1 MNQIL
6 DSDQLIT
13 QDDFKKFK
21 KIGLIKE
28 SIGFSEIKSKI
39 YKRGNTF
46 LFKNIQYTT
55 KDDTQDFILD
65 FEAFINSDCKFEIL
79 FNKCTFYTSNE
90 IKNKTIKQK
99 ILFKDCRGYGF
110 NFDECTFENKVQFLG
125 SGGGFNR
132 CTFKDDLS
140 FSGANLV
147 FPDCVFNKKSD
158 FTLYESN
165 NSNNNSISLN
175 FSNTKF
181 YSAVD
186 FKTNFVVKADFSNC
200 IFDKEVKFDKLKF
213 QNVNFKNST
222 FNGGV
227 SFTHAKFYKIPNS
240 NNTKFKKEI
249 NSDELK
255 FQNTNFENVIFNK
268 NVSFSHTEFHDA
280 PNFNNTKFKKSANF
294 DKTFFAQEATFGDAD
309 FCSEANFY
317 NATFKSEA
325 NFKSNN
331 REVSFNRAD
340 FSNATFE
347 SSAYFNNR
355 TFSDFTNFHEAKFK
369 DTACFYNV
377 KFNCPMNFSS
387 CIFGSNLNLI
397 NCKANFSYRS
407 LQDLVCKQSQD
418 KYEKIKFINNLR
430 DGFRLI
436 KYTLNSVGSNL
447 DAAIFHRNELYCK
460 EIEIENNLEYSP
472 QQKMQTKKEIKHK
485 RNFKQ
490 CALILI
496 GILFKT
502 ISAPFLILSFF
513 TVCMAIFLL
522 FLLPLTLDILRFLW
536 HLVIYNFPSF
546 LRLYFKS
553 KNPQKNKPQNINYE
567 IRELMDLLTLKVY
580 RITSDH
586 HTNLVGIT
594 NFFVSCV
601 SIYWLSILIYTK
613 LILPL
618 ILNLS
623 SFALFSLLYS
633 IPIILLPFF
642 ILNAKSGWTDKFFGI
657 LIMGISLLTLP
668 PFIVTAYSVVFIIAY
683 LTLFAFYFFIFY
695 KNNITSFAFKFI
707 SYGIFLLALFTKPVL
722 ITPFIGVF
730 QTNLS
735 ESNQFKNYA
744 LEQNLT
750 APDEIL
756 ALYNQNIHIK
766 KDNVD
771 SKIDFIIKNR
781 TNIIATIEN
790 KNLNN
795 EVVNFLKF
803 DEYLDITLKTSN
815 LVYGFL
821 MLLVLY
827 SLAKTARKNSI
838 IPS

>member
-1 MNQIL
+1 MTKKINQIL
-6 DSDQLIT
+6 ASGQLVT

-132 CTFKDDLS
+132 CTFKDDLV
-140 FSGANLV
+140 FSGTYLV
-147 FPDCVFNKKSD
+147 FSDCIFNKKSD
-158 FTLYESN
+158 FVLYEPN

-181 YSAVD
+181 YSDVD

-200 IFDKEVKFDKLKF
+200 IFDKEVKFDELEF
-213 QNVNFKNST
+213 QN
-222 FNGGV
+222 
-227 SFTHAKFYKIPNS
+227 A
-240 NNTKFKKEI
+240 
-249 NSDELK
+249 
-255 FQNTNFENVIFNK
+255 NFENATFNEDA
-268 NVSFSHTEFHDA
+268 SFSRVKFDKIA
-280 PNFNNTKFKKSANF
+280 NFNNTKFKKSANF

>member
-1 MNQIL
+1 MTKKINQIL
-6 DSDQLIT
+6 ASGQLIT

-132 CTFKDDLS
+132 CTFKDDLV
-140 FSGANLV
+140 FSGTYLV
-147 FPDCVFNKKSD
+147 FSDCIFNKKSD
-158 FTLYESN
+158 FVLYEPN

-181 YSAVD
+181 YSDVD

-200 IFDKEVKFDKLKF
+200 IFDKEVKFDELEF
-213 QNVNFKNST
+213 QN
-222 FNGGV
+222 
-227 SFTHAKFYKIPNS
+227 A
-240 NNTKFKKEI
+240 
-249 NSDELK
+249 
-255 FQNTNFENVIFNK
+255 NFENATFNEDA
-268 NVSFSHTEFHDA
+268 SFSRVKFDKIA
-280 PNFNNTKFKKSANF
+280 NFNNTKFKKSANF